1 MITGIDEPHKKKIF
15 FFFLISKSDI
25 MQLRFFIFDAM
36 FIRIE
41 DLQMAGRRSDFTD
54 YSSYQICDQRAVKL

>member
-1 MITGIDEPHKKKIF
+1 
-15 FFFLISKSDI
+15 